1 MWTQPDNDPYTTV
14 IIFVLFVTFVSEF
27 PEGMILKS
35 ADNPGKSSICSKV
48 KGEVLPEKCIR
59 NFVKGSWHFQSASN
73 RFRLVYCERVRSV
86 PGDGGRR
93 TPGGCSGENG
103 QFLAG
108 DGGWHHGGRRRWW
121 VTQCGK
127 RLWLGGS
134 KVRLR
139 LKGQTCSDF
148 PTTQIT
154 FRLDPFPPDLW

>member
-1 MWTQPDNDPYTTV
+1 
-14 IIFVLFVTFVSEF
+14 
-27 PEGMILKS
+27 MILKS

-93 TPGGCSGENG
+93 TLLMMCCSGENG
-103 QFLAG
+103 PFLAG

-127 RLWLGGS
+127 RLWRGGQRS
-134 KVRLR
+134 EWDWRAKPALISQQH
-139 LKGQTCSDF
+139 KSHSDWIISHRIF
-148 PTTQIT
+148 DNS
-154 FRLDPFPPDLW
+154 LDCMLWILIVIH